1 MGWNKLISIGLLLWY
16 LAVSVLMAQAPVDP
30 QFWLL
35 ASILPA
41 LFVVLLIVTHRYL
54 PLSHTSPA
62 STPLSVRTQ
71 STRRLWRQWE
81 VGAGVL
87 GGRSS
92 RGVFMA
98 PSVVSLSIIS
108 DPNLLRIIAES
119 FE

>member
-1 MGWNKLISIGLLLWY
+1 MIAPHSKQRRVP
-16 LAVSVLMAQAPVDP
+16 VS
-30 QFWLL
+30 
-35 ASILPA
+35 S
-41 LFVVLLIVTHRYL
+41 
-54 PLSHTSPA
+54 
-62 STPLSVRTQ
+62 PLSVRTQ